1 MRACHWVKPGPIDLR
16 RHTRRGLAI
25 QTGIAYN
32 PGMYQSEL
40 TQFLEALKKDRPHLE
55 VEQRR
60 GRALWWDKL
69 LDRDRLARQAESR
82 LQQPGYVYQT
92 STKR

>member
-1 MRACHWVKPGPIDLR
+1 MVIPIS
-16 RHTRRGLAI
+16 
-25 QTGIAYN
+25 IAYN
-32 PGMYQSEL
+32 LGMYQSEL

>member
-1 MRACHWVKPGPIDLR
+1 MVIPIR
-16 RHTRRGLAI
+16 
-25 QTGIAYN
+25 IAYN
-32 PGMYQSEL
+32 SDMYQSEL

-55 VEQRR
+55 DEQRR

-82 LQQPGYVYQT
+82 LQQPGYVYQA

>member
-1 MRACHWVKPGPIDLR
+1 MVIPIS
-16 RHTRRGLAI
+16 
-25 QTGIAYN
+25 IAYN
-32 PGMYQSEL
+32 LVMYQSEL
-40 TQFLEALKKDRPHLE
+40 TQFLEALKKERPHLE
-55 VEQRR
+55 AEQRR

-82 LQQPGYVYQT
+82 LQQPGYVYQA

>member
-1 MRACHWVKPGPIDLR
+1 MVIPIS
-16 RHTRRGLAI
+16 
-25 QTGIAYN
+25 IAYN
-32 PGMYQSEL
+32 LGMYRSEL
-40 TQFLEALKKDRPHLE
+40 TQFLEALKKERPHLE

>member
-1 MRACHWVKPGPIDLR
+1 
-16 RHTRRGLAI
+16 
-25 QTGIAYN
+25 
-32 PGMYQSEL
+32 MYQSEL

-55 VEQRR
+55 AEQRR

>member
-1 MRACHWVKPGPIDLR
+1 MV
-16 RHTRRGLAI
+16 I

-32 PGMYQSEL
+32 SDMYQSEL

-55 VEQRR
+55 GEQRH